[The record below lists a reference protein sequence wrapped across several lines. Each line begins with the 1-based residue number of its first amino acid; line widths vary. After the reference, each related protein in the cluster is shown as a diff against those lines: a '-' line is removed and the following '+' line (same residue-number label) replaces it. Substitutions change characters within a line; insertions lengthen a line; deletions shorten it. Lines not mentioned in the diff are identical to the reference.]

1 MKKYLNLRLKGKAYN
16 AGKAKYDANSILQN
30 HGYSPLYIGGL
41 SDNYIIRQIQLLF
54 SIISLCWKL
63 SSNDTLFVQIPV
75 VLNVKSILYRLLG
88 WKKVRL
94 EILIHDLD
102 SFRDPSASNKLED
115 YILKRASVIIA
126 HTNAMKAEL
135 IKRGI
140 DKDKIE
146 VLYLFDYL
154 TETTNKYKTSFD
166 NKIIFAGNLEKSI
179 FLRDLSLCN
188 NCKFL
193 LYGLPSNNLVESTNV
208 VYKGKFSSE
217 DISLIEGSWGLVWD
231 GDSIETCSGFLGE
244 YLKIN
249 SSHKLSLYIA
259 SEKPVIVWSKSSLAD
274 YVIDNNLGIVV
285 DSLFDINECIKNI
298 TQKQHQK
305 MLDSLSHYS
314 QKMRNGMMLGNILE
328 KKNIFKN

>member
-1 MKKYLNLRLKGKAYN
+1 MF
-16 AGKAKYDANSILQN
+16 
-30 HGYSPLYIGGL
+30 IGGI

-54 SIISLCWKL
+54 SVISLWWKL

-75 VLNVKSILYRLLG
+75 VLNVKYILYRLLV

-102 SFRDPSASNKLED
+102 SLREPSVSSKLEN

-126 HTNAMKAEL
+126 HTNAMKVEL

-179 FLRDLSLCN
+179 FLKDLSLCN
-188 NCKFL
+188 NCQFF
-193 LYGLPSNNLVESTNV
+193 LYGLPSSNLVESTNV

-274 YVIDNNLGIVV
+274 YVRDNNLGIVV
-285 DSLFDINECIKNI
+285 NSLYDIDKQINI
-298 TQKQHQK
+298 LTEEQRRKII
-305 MLDSLSHYS
+305 DSLSLYS
-314 QKMRNGMMLGNILE
+314 QNLRNGLMLGQILSAVQ
-328 KKNIFKN
+328 

>member
-30 HGYSPLYIGGL
+30 HGYTPLFIGGI

-54 SIISLCWKL
+54 SVISLWWKL

-75 VLNVKSILYRLLG
+75 VLNVKYILYRLLV

-102 SFRDPSASNKLED
+102 SLREPSVSSKLEN

-126 HTNAMKAEL
+126 HTNAMKVEL

-166 NKIIFAGNLEKSI
+166 NKIIFDGNLEKSI
-179 FLRDLSLCN
+179 FLKELSLCI
-188 NCKFL
+188 NCQFF
-193 LYGLPSNNLVESTNV
+193 LYGLPSSNLVESTNV

-274 YVIDNNLGIVV
+274 YVRDNNLGIVV
-285 DSLFDINECIKNI
+285 NSLYDIDKQINI
-298 TQKQHQK
+298 LTEEQRRKII
-305 MLDSLSHYS
+305 DSLSLYS
-314 QKMRNGMMLGNILE
+314 QNLRNGLMLGQILSAVQ
-328 KKNIFKN
+328 

>member
-30 HGYSPLYIGGL
+30 HGYTPLFIGGI

-54 SIISLCWKL
+54 SVISLWWKL

-75 VLNVKSILYRLLG
+75 VLNVKYILYRLLV

-102 SFRDPSASNKLED
+102 SLREPSVSSKLEN

-126 HTNAMKAEL
+126 HTNAMKVEL

-179 FLRDLSLCN
+179 FLKDLSLCN
-188 NCKFL
+188 NCQFF
-193 LYGLPSNNLVESTNV
+193 LYGLPSSNLVESTNV

-274 YVIDNNLGIVV
+274 YVRDNNLGIVV
-285 DSLFDINECIKNI
+285 NSLYDIDKQINI
-298 TQKQHQK
+298 LTEEQRRKII
-305 MLDSLSHYS
+305 DSLSLYS
-314 QKMRNGMMLGNILE
+314 QNLRNGLMLGQILSAVQ
-328 KKNIFKN
+328 

>member
-30 HGYSPLYIGGL
+30 HGYTPLYIGGL

-54 SIISLCWKL
+54 SVISLWWKL

-75 VLNVKSILYRLLG
+75 VLNVKSILYRLLV

-102 SFRDPSASNKLED
+102 SLREPSASNKLEN

-126 HTNAMKAEL
+126 HTNAMKGEL

-140 DKDKIE
+140 HKDKIE

-154 TETTNKYKTSFD
+154 TETTNKHKTSFD

-188 NCKFL
+188 NCQFL

-208 VYKGKFSSE
+208 VYKGKFSPE
-217 DISLIEGSWGLVWD
+217 DISFIEGSWGLVWD

-274 YVIDNNLGIVV
+274 YVRDNSLGIVV
-285 DSLFDINECIKNI
+285 NSLYDIDKQINI
-298 TQKQHQK
+298 LTEEQRRKII
-305 MLDSLSHYS
+305 DSLSLYS
-314 QKMRNGMMLGNILE
+314 QNLRNGLMLGQILSAVQ
-328 KKNIFKN
+328 

>member
-16 AGKAKYDANSILQN
+16 ASKAKYDANLILQN
-30 HGYSPLYIGGL
+30 HGYTPLYIGGL
-41 SDNYIIRQIQLLF
+41 SDNYIKRQIQLLF

-102 SFRDPSASNKLED
+102 SLRDPSASNKLED

-140 DKDKIE
+140 DKDKIK

-188 NCKFL
+188 NCQFF
-193 LYGLPSNNLVESTNV
+193 LYGLPSNNIVKSTNV
-208 VYKGKFSSE
+208 VYKGKFSPE
-217 DISLIEGSWGLVWD
+217 DISLIEGNWGLVWD
-231 GDSIETCSGFLGE
+231 GDSIDTCSGLLGE

-259 SEKPVIVWSKSSLAD
+259 CEKPVIVWSKSSLANF
-274 YVIDNNLGIVV
+274 VINNNLGIVV
-285 DSLFDINECIKNI
+285 DSLYDIDKQIKAI
-298 TQKQHQK
+298 TQEKKHK
-305 MLDSLSHYS
+305 IMCSLSLYS
-314 QKMRNGMMLGNILE
+314 QNLKNGMMLGEIL
-328 KKNIFKN
+328 NTIR